1 MCIRQICRIHIFVT
15 LFLMKTFFLIVVL
28 GLSLQS
34 NCDGQTATI
43 SAMDFSNV
51 VVADSLSK
59 QFLFSNALRW
69 IGTLKDNDEKTTLS
83 QNDSILG
90 KVEAESSYL
99 VYTQQAGILKKLSGR
114 VSYKISIEVKDNKY
128 RYHFS
133 DFVFHYYKQDRF
145 YNMVETGKIKSLNER
160 SASGWQKL
168 WDSHRS
174 TTQNKMKEYCKQLEI
189 KMIEK
194 PEIPSEKVIAKK
206 VEW

>member
-1 MCIRQICRIHIFVT
+1 
-15 LFLMKTFFLIVVL
+15 MKTFFLIVVL
-28 GLSLQS
+28 GLSLQA
-34 NCDGQTATI
+34 NCDGQSATM
-43 SAMDFSNV
+43 AVMDFSNV

-59 QFLFSNALRW
+59 ESLFHNAIRW
-69 IGTLKDNDEKTTLS
+69 VNDLKDEKTALT

-90 KVEAESSYL
+90 KVEGESSYL

-114 VSYKISIEVKDNKY
+114 ISYKISIEAKDNKY

-133 DFVFHYYKQDRF
+133 DFVFHYYKQDRY
-145 YNMVETGKIKSLNER
+145 YNMVETGKVKSLNER

-174 TTQNKMKEYCKQLEI
+174 TTQNKMKEYSKQLEI
-189 KMIEK
+189 KMVEK
-194 PEIPSEKVIAKK
+194 PETPSEKVIAKK